1 MALRP
6 NRPQSRSEQL
16 AERDSAQGDAFLRE
30 VDDALREDQLHT
42 ALQRYGKPVGGAIL
56 AGLLG
61 LAGWLWYSDHTQQ
74 ASAERGEQMTIALD
88 KVEAGRL
95 DAGLKELGPLASKGG
110 DGSQASARMMRAG
123 ILQQQGKVDDAA
135 KLFAEVSA
143 DGSAPQPYRDLAT
156 IREVAIRFDAM
167 KPEDVIARLKPL
179 AVPGNAWFGSA
190 GEAVAMAYV
199 RQGRNDLAG
208 PLFASVAKDK
218 DVPESLRSR
227 ARQMAGLLG
236 VDAIDDVAKAAGT
249 SVAAAAQ

>member
-1 MALRP
+1 M
-6 NRPQSRSEQL
+6 
-16 AERDSAQGDAFLRE
+16 QGDAFLRE

-42 ALQRYGKPVGGAIL
+42 ALQRYSKPVGGVIL

-61 LAGWLWYSDHTQQ
+61 FAGWLWWADHGKE
-74 ASAERGEQMTIALD
+74 ASAQRSEQMTIALD

-95 DAGLKELGPLASKGG
+95 DAGLKELDPLAKQGG
-110 DGSQASARMMRAG
+110 DGSQAAARMMQAG
-123 ILQQQGKVDDAA
+123 ILQQQGKADDAA
-135 KLFAEVSA
+135 KAFAAVAADSA
-143 DGSAPQPYRDLAT
+143 APQAYRDLAA
-156 IREVAIRFDAM
+156 IREVAIRFDSM

-179 AVPGNAWFGSA
+179 AVPGNPWFGSA

-208 PLFASVAKDK
+208 PLFASIAKDK

-249 SVAAAAQ
+249 APGGSAQ